1 MIMRNCRLAKRVET
15 DTGEDWHLV
24 LDPDHDG
31 MLSDRHPAQIAS
43 LLGNA
48 TNLSVTVKLTTGTP
62 TWETPGM
69 QMVRERNER
78 QAAAVEEL
86 RASAVMQSLATTFGA
101 RLDESTVIPLESPV
115 ASD

>member
-1 MIMRNCRLAKRVET
+1 
-15 DTGEDWHLV
+15 
-24 LDPDHDG
+24 

-43 LLGNA
+43 LLGAA
-48 TNLSVTVKLTTGTP
+48 TNLSVTVKLTIGTP

-78 QAAAVEEL
+78 QAAAVQEL
-86 RASAVMQSLATTFGA
+86 RASAVVHSLANTFGA
-101 RLDESTVIPLESPV
+101 RLDESTVTPLDAPA